1 MIVSDAAI
9 SALETH
15 WAVTALP
22 VATRTWAFDEA
33 KTRLV
38 RQTLGELLTVSID
51 DSEDAEAKLERVA
64 MAYELAA
71 IEGLDALL
79 HPSSE
84 PESTRL
90 QEQAMAGAFRS
101 FDLRQCCIVP
111 EQDEA
116 RVFHVLHLAAL
127 GFCGDRW
134 PDVRRW
140 IKDHDSE
147 TDAPSVA
154 QASWDKRVLFRLFN
168 CWVRLFR
175 KCNWDDVDRV
185 RETVAGLR
193 EDQATFEK
201 RALESAGGRDA
212 QAIAYR
218 LISLYHW
225 AKATEVLAIYTLQGE
240 PANVRSELD
249 QHFEKARTHAARSG
263 DAPFEVLLRWLHL
276 AAARMVAG
284 SIWWVSQAVNSRV
297 TRFVRSVTK
306 TRALFDLLP
315 PQRAAIQEQGLLDQA
330 SRAVVV
336 DLPTSGGKTAL
347 AQFRILQALN
357 QFSEENG
364 WVAYLAPTRALVA
377 QITRR
382 LRQDFSPLQIRVE
395 QLSGAIEIDG
405 FEESFLTDTNS
416 NAPFHV
422 LVSTPEKL
430 NLVIRNKKVP
440 RPLALVVMDEA
451 HNIEDEE
458 RGLRIELL
466 LATIKRDC
474 LQANFLLLMPFVPN
488 ARELARWLGAES
500 GKTISLGTTPWQ
512 PNQRAVGLFN
522 KERSATGRGDWVL
535 RFRTLT
541 TSPKTMTLA
550 GEHQVGPV
558 RPFDMAFSAAGPTMQ
573 AGAMA
578 KVFSER
584 GTSVA
589 VAQQIP
595 HVWSMAKA
603 VADNLPALDPV
614 PREIAM
620 VQRFLET
627 EISKDFVLVE
637 LLAHGVGVHHAGLSD
652 EARTLI
658 EWLAEIGA
666 LKVLCA
672 TTTIAQGINF
682 PVASVFLA
690 SNKFPYGV
698 EMPKRAFW
706 NLAGRAGRM
715 DQESVGIVGLAAGSD
730 SADIARYVSAATGEL
745 VSRLVGLL
753 DAVEAAGRLNDLT
766 LLIHEHQWSDFRCYV
781 AHLWN
786 EKRNLDAVLAETE
799 QLLRNTYGFGVLQS
813 SPGSGQRKAQALL
826 RATTAYARELA
837 EHPENATLADL
848 TGFSPEG
855 VRSALLELNQLERRL
870 EPDDWTP
877 TSLFADTGRSALP
890 GLFGVL
896 LKVPQ
901 IGQSLRE
908 IGSHAMSEDRFAQMT
923 RAWVNGDSLHD
934 IAKEFFS
941 SGDTSVTDAISNACK
956 AIYRVLTNSG
966 CWGLAALAKMPTSG
980 IDFDALT
987 PEQRQRIN
995 NLPAMIYHGVKT
1007 DAAVLMRMNS
1017 VPRSIAEPLGNA
1029 FERATG
1035 MPAISQTV
1043 GVARQFVKSL
1053 DSATWDTLVP
1063 PDSTMTGADYREVWG
1078 KLSGEESD

>member
-1 MIVSDAAI
+1 MIVSDTAI
-9 SALETH
+9 LALETH
-15 WAVTALP
+15 WAVSALP
-22 VATRTWAFDEA
+22 GETRAWAFDAA
-33 KTRLV
+33 KMRLV
-38 RQTLGELLTVSID
+38 RQTLGDLLAVSID
-51 DSEDAEAKLERVA
+51 EPTDAESVLERVA

-79 HPSSE
+79 HPSDE
-84 PESTRL
+84 PESSRL
-90 QEQAMAGAFRS
+90 QGQALAGAFRS
-101 FDLRQCCIVP
+101 FELRQCCQVP
-111 EQDEA
+111 AQNEA
-116 RVFHVLHLAAL
+116 RVFHVLHLASL

-140 IKDHDSE
+140 INDHAAESE
-147 TDAPSVA
+147 APSVA
-154 QASWDKRVLFRLFN
+154 DVSWDKRVLFRLFD

-175 KCNWDDVDRV
+175 KRNWDDVDRV

-193 EDQATFEK
+193 EDQKAFE
-201 RALESAGGRDA
+201 REVLGSADGRDA
-212 QAIAYR
+212 KAVAYR

-225 AKATEVLAIYTLQGE
+225 AKATEILAVYTLQGE

-249 QHFEKARTHAARSG
+249 QHFEKARTHAADSG
-263 DAPFEVLLRWLHL
+263 DAPLDVLLHWLHL
-276 AAARMVAG
+276 AAVRMVAG

-297 TRFVRSVTK
+297 TRFVRSITK
-306 TRALFDLLP
+306 TRGLFDLLP

-357 QFSEENG
+357 QFSEDNG

-382 LRQDFSPLQIRVE
+382 LRRDFSPLQIRVE

-405 FEESFLTDTNS
+405 FEEAFLTDTNGA
-416 NAPFHV
+416 APFHV
-422 LVSTPEKL
+422 LISTPEKL

-488 ARELARWLGAES
+488 ARDLARWLGAES

-512 PNQRAVGLFN
+512 PNQRAVGLFT
-522 KERSATGRGDWVL
+522 KERSATGRGDWIL
-535 RFRTLT
+535 RFKTLT
-541 TSPKTMTLA
+541 TSPKTMTLV

-558 RPFDMAFSAAGPTMQ
+558 RPLDISFTDAGPTMQ

-603 VADNLPALDPV
+603 VAENLPALDPV
-614 PREIAM
+614 PREIEM

-627 EISKDFVLVE
+627 EISRDFVLVNM
-637 LLAHGVGVHHAGLSD
+637 LGHGVGVHHAGLSD

-666 LKVLCA
+666 LRVLCA

-682 PVASVFLA
+682 PVSSVFLA
-690 SNKFPYGV
+690 SNKFPYGK
-698 EMPKRAFW
+698 EMPTRSFW

-715 DQESVGIVGLAAGSD
+715 DQESVGIVGLAAGND
-730 SADIARYVSAATGEL
+730 PADLARYVSAATGDL

-753 DAVEAAGRLNDLT
+753 DAVEAAGKLNDLT
-766 LLIHEHQWSDFRCYV
+766 LLIHEHQWTDFRCYV

-786 EKRNLDAVLAETE
+786 EKKNLDAVLAETE
-799 QLLRNTYGFGVLQS
+799 QLLRNTYGFGVMQS
-813 SPGSGQRKAQALL
+813 SPGAGQRKAQALL

-837 EHPENATLADL
+837 EHPENSALADL

-855 VRSALLELNQLERRL
+855 VRSALLELSQLENRL
-870 EPDDWTP
+870 QPDDWAP
-877 TSLFADTGRSALP
+877 ASLFANTGHSALP

-908 IGSHAMSEDRFAQMT
+908 IGSHSMSEDRFAQMT
-923 RAWVNGDSLHD
+923 QAWVNGKTLHD
-934 IAKEFFS
+934 IATEFFS
-941 SGDTSVTDAISNACK
+941 TGDTNATDAISHACR
-956 AIYRVLTNSG
+956 AIYKVLTNSG

-980 IDFDALT
+980 IDFDSLT

-1017 VPRSIAEPLGNA
+1017 VPRSVAESLGEA
-1029 FERATG
+1029 FERETG
-1035 MPAISQTV
+1035 KPAISQTV
-1043 GVARQFVKSL
+1043 GIARQFVKSL
-1053 DSATWDTLVP
+1053 DSTSWDALVP
-1063 PDSTMTGADYREVWG
+1063 SDSTMTGNDYREVWE